1 MSVTVR
7 YRDGTTG
14 TYDEATSANLDSG
27 LMRLSRWN
35 TKKRQLEDVMT
46 EGCQKTHEAFNGE
59 ATRTIAHQPRDVGLL
74 NAQDFASLTPAC
86 TCVSARSL
94 TMRQICSVRRQP
106 DLPVDLLL
114 KRVPV
119 AGRRDLENEAPAGRA
134 RGYGPDAW
142 PPSMH
147 QDDREPHGEPKE
159 RLELT
164 HGDIFDTMPHEKQ
177 RYAASLVDQGGPQ
190 GVRRLSRRGAG

>member
-119 AGRRDLENEAPAGRA
+119 AGRRDLENELLPVEREGMAQTL
-134 RGYGPDAW
+134 GPHRCIRTTANLMES
-142 PPSMH
+142 PRS
-147 QDDREPHGEPKE
+147 
-159 RLELT
+159 
-164 HGDIFDTMPHEKQ
+164 
-177 RYAASLVDQGGPQ
+177 AS
-190 GVRRLSRRGAG
+190 S